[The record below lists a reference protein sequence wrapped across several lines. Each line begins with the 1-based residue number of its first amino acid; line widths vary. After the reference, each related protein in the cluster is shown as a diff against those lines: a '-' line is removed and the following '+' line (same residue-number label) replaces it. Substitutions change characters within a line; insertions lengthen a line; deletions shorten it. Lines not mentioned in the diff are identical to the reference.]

1 MSEIQKNEVE
11 ELLLDNING
20 SIEDATKELILFS
33 LDVKETVGVS
43 VTTKEVMT
51 LCIDDGTT
59 VEVLMGDLV
68 KKYNYTI
75 DCSALAEKLGEAD
88 EIYGVVTDIYDLG
101 NKINR
106 VFESCEDYFE
116 EGENN
121 PILASKCVQNI
132 FSTISTISSMA
143 GGPLGNIISNQ
154 FALGEIVLEEATN
167 IAIQYD
173 NYYKKLDEVWQEIEE
188 ADMEI
193 DSDLQ
198 TKINDVINNSK
209 AGCESYEAACIYD
222 IIMKEYGWLF
232 ELVDNEETRLI
243 KEQYEEISSA
253 MSSGASFME
262 MYNNVFNYASTTD
275 YLGNV
280 NTNDYTVL
288 SAESKKQVGN
298 AKGAEDNADPIIFNI
313 NVSYI

>member
-1 MSEIQKNEVE
+1 MNEMEKNKAE

-20 SIEDATKELILFS
+20 SVEDVTKELILFS
-33 LDVKETVGVS
+33 LDVKETVSVT
-43 VTTKEVMT
+43 VTTKEAMS

-59 VEVLMGDLV
+59 VEILMGDLV

-75 DCSALAEKLGEAD
+75 DCSALAEKLGKAD
-88 EIYGVVTDIYDLG
+88 EIYGVVTDICDLG
-101 NKINR
+101 KVTNELYKH
-106 VFESCEDYFE
+106 CKDYFKDAS
-116 EGENN
+116 NN
-121 PILASKCVQNI
+121 PIKASEALQDV